1 MMKGFIQALSFLT
14 VIRIRTGGEYRPA
27 AMIPHFALTG
37 LFIGAGLWAV
47 SHVTEGF
54 FLRPVLMLV
63 YLAAVTGALH
73 LDGFIDTADALFS
86 HRSRERKLEIM
97 KDPHAGSMGIVA
109 VVLLLLAKWSA
120 FSQTGDVWLIAVIP
134 AYARFAAV
142 VGMLSL
148 PYARREGLG
157 KMFAEGAGKAAL
169 LQIIPFMIAVFW
181 FSGLP
186 FFLWFHLVFALCVF
200 SVLFFYRFS
209 LGGITGDLM
218 GAMIEFTEAVL
229 FILTAVHFIKT

>member
-27 AMIPHFALTG
+27 AMIPYFAPAG
-37 LFIGAGLWAV
+37 LAIGAGLWAV
-47 SHVTEGF
+47 SHVTDGF

-109 VVLLLLAKWSA
+109 VALLLLAKWSA
-120 FSQTGDVWLIAVIP
+120 FSQIGGIWLIAVIP

-142 VGMLSL
+142 IGMLAL
-148 PYARREGLG
+148 PYARKEGLG

-181 FSGLP
+181 FCGLS
-186 FFLWFHLVFALCVF
+186 FFLWFHFVFIICVLL
-200 SVLFFYRFS
+200 VLFFYRFS

-218 GAMIEFTEAVL
+218 GAMIEFIEAAL
-229 FILTAVHFIKT
+229 FIFAAL

>member
-27 AMIPHFALTG
+27 AMIPYFALTG
-37 LFIGAGLWAV
+37 LFVGGGLWAV
-47 SHVTEGF
+47 SHISDGF
-54 FLRPVLMLV
+54 FLRPVLMLI

-142 VGMLSL
+142 VGMIAL
-148 PYARREGLG
+148 PYARKEGLG
-157 KMFAEGAGKAAL
+157 KMFADGAGKYAL
-169 LQIIPFMIAVFW
+169 LQIIPFMFALFW
-181 FSGLP
+181 FSGAA
-186 FFLWFHLVFALCVF
+186 FFLWFHLAFMVCTA
-200 SVLFFYRFS
+200 SVLLFYRFS

-218 GAMIEFTEAVL
+218 GAMIEFTETAL
-229 FILTAVHFIKT
+229 FVFIAMKIF